1 MDGAGVCHYH
11 VVEAPLEKEYVILL
25 RMMSMMV
32 MEVVIPAQSWPE
44 CMLRLEWIIEK
55 CVVSDCLEDR
65 YFFVHCCRP
74 IVCLAVAQG
83 SW

>member
-55 CVVSDCLEDR
+55 GTETR
-65 YFFVHCCRP
+65 PNKCR
-74 IVCLAVAQG
+74 G
-83 SW
+83 WNDE